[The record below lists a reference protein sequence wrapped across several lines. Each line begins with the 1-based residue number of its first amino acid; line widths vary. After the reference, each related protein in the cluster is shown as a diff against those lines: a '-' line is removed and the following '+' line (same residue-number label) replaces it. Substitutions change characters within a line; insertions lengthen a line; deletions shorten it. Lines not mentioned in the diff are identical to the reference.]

1 MDWVPW
7 VIRAVLIVVGIIM
20 AIMVGKRKKRYYFG
34 IIVIGCTAFTIGVI
48 LLILSFI
55 TDLFWDYALFLTAV
69 GAILIIIGL
78 VSCLPKLRNFKLI
91 TNKYKIILKL
101 VIVRIANLLLT
112 RIPIIDVFYQ

>member
-34 IIVIGCTAFTIGVI
+34 IIVIGGTAFTIGVI

-55 TDLFWDYALFLTAV
+55 TDLSLFYALYLITS
-69 GAILIIIGL
+69 GAIALIIGL
-78 VSCLPKLRNFKLI
+78 VIRNRWEK
-91 TNKYKIILKL
+91 N
-101 VIVRIANLLLT
+101 R
-112 RIPIIDVFYQ
+112 